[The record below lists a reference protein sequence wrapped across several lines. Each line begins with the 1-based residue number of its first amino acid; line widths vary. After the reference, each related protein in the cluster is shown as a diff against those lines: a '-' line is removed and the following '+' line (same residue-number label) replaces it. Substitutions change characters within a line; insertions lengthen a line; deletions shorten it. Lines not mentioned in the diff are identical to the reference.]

1 MNRSDMEQLWSEH
14 LDGEFSSKDVDATL
28 ATMLDDADVNH
39 VPVPV
44 TGVDLDVAGDDHH
57 GHRFFLS
64 LGYREIQDRAGDS
77 NSSEEPTALAR

>member
-39 VPVPV
+39 VPVN
-44 TGVDLDVAGDDHH
+44 TGGH
-57 GHRFFLS
+57 GKDELRTF
-64 LGYREIQDRAGDS
+64 YRPKISR
-77 NSSEEPTALAR
+77 